1 MPSLLRLSIVPSVLI
16 SLNLGST
23 ATAGPLKDA
32 TLEGDVAAVATL
44 LDSGLDPDEKG
55 VATPLYFAAQRGHYE
70 VAALLVAKGADVNA
84 EGKFGTPLQIAARG
98 NRREIVELLLDNGAD
113 PNLAGGEK
121 GHTPLHDAAESGARE
136 SALLLI
142 DHGAEV
148 DRRTKSDH
156 PPIHLAARKGKA
168 DMVALLREQGAASRS
183 VDPLSAGEIAE
194 ADLELGR
201 IRAIECE
208 QCHALEIGDTPPG
221 RYPGPDLWNVL
232 GREKGSFPEY
242 AYSQAMRSQTGSW
255 TYDELNRFLA
265 DPTGNVPGTNMGVGH
280 EPDRAKRIAV
290 IAYLRTLSDDPVPLP

>member
-1 MPSLLRLSIVPSVLI
+1 MPRLLRSSILLTALI
-16 SLNLGST
+16 SLNLSST
-23 ATAGPLKDA
+23 VEAGPLKDA
-32 TLEGDVAAVATL
+32 TLEGDAEAVAML
-44 LDSGLDPDEKG
+44 LESGVDPDEEG
-55 VATPLYFAAQRGHYE
+55 VATPLYFAAQRGHYD
-70 VAALLVAKGADVNA
+70 VAALLVSKGADVNA

-98 NRREIVELLLDNGAD
+98 NRVEIVDLLLDNGAD

-142 DHGAEV
+142 DQGAEV
-148 DRRTKSDH
+148 NRRTKSDH

-183 VDPLSAGEIAE
+183 VDPLSAGEVAE

-221 RYPGPDLWNVL
+221 RYPGPDLWNIV

-242 AYSQAMRSQTGSW
+242 AYSEAMRSQTGSW

-265 DPTGNVPGTNMGVGH
+265 DPTGNVPGTNMGFGH